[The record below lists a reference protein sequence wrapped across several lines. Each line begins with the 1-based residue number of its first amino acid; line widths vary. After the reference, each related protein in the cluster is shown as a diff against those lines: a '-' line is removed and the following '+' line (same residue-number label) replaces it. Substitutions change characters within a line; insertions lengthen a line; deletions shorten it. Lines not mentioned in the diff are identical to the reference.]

1 MNSSDFFSAHSS
13 RHLCCKAFVDRQ
25 AYPIYIH
32 RRNSIR
38 RAWSLNSGLLWYQSL
53 PCGPG
58 FVVGSE
64 GCGWPVHW
72 FYHEEKNFIYSS
84 TERTGPGLSAF
95 KAPANRPAQ
104 KNATSDIISS
114 QPIACPS
121 YQSLVVGSGVLWTVK
136 LPVKYLTKNATTD
149 VISSQPIACLSDQQA
164 DHVPH
169 RTPSAQVLLNIA
181 HKGFPSNCQIYK

>member
-1 MNSSDFFSAHSS
+1 MDGQFT
-13 RHLCCKAFVDRQ
+13 
-25 AYPIYIH
+25 
-32 RRNSIR
+32 
-38 RAWSLNSGLLWYQSL
+38 
-53 PCGPG
+53 G
-58 FVVGSE
+58 FIT
-64 GCGWPVHW
+64 
-72 FYHEEKNFIYSS
+72 KKRISS
-84 TERTGPGLSAF
+84 THLQSALVQASAF

-169 RTPSAQVLLNIA
+169 RTPSASKYSSQGLSQQLSNLQIRRAIKRNTLFHGGNLQQAPLLPKFF
-181 HKGFPSNCQIYK
+181 HSS